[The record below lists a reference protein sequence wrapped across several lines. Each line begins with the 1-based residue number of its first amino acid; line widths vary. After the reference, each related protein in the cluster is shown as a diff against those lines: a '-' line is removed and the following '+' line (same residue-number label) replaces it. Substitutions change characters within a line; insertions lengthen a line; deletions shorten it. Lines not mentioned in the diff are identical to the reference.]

1 MTLVNVALRLRVAFM
16 TPTSL
21 ASFPPPR
28 FGPWLEEVGGA
39 RYCGI
44 VRVSVRAF
52 HGAFGR
58 GHRARPAWLLSR
70 PPCGPRSW
78 LGRARA
84 YKGSV
89 ILEIPPALGL
99 V

>member
-1 MTLVNVALRLRVAFM
+1 MTFVNVALRLRVAFI

-28 FGPWLEEVGGA
+28 FGPRLEV
-39 RYCGI
+39 RYCGR

-99 V
+99 VPR